1 MKRIWVLLG
10 IIVVFVIAGIFWWQN
25 GLLPVNSNDKQPK
38 IFIIKTGEGIREIS
52 NNLKKNGLIRDPIV
66 FFLLV
71 RQNGFDKQI
80 QAGDF
85 RLNPSMNANQVAE
98 NLTHGILDIWV
109 TIPEGLRADEIA
121 DILKQKIPSY
131 NQTWRKSLEQNEGY
145 LFPDTYLIP
154 KDADINL
161 ILSLFKNNFDKK
173 YAEVENQKTTNLTKD
188 QTIIVASMVEREA
201 KTAKERPLVA
211 SVIINRLNLGMKLDI
226 DATIQYALGY
236 QQNTKTWWKKDLTAD
251 DLSINSPY
259 NTRLNAGLPPTP
271 ISNPGILSI
280 QAALNPANTDYL
292 YYMTDAKGVTH
303 FAKTIEQHNA
313 NIQKYGL

>member
-10 IIVVFVIAGIFWWQN
+10 IVLVFVIIGIFWWQN

-38 IFIIKTGEGIREIS
+38 IFVVKTGEGIREIA
-52 NNLKKNGLIRDPIV
+52 NNLKQNGLIRDPIV

-109 TIPEGLRADEIA
+109 TVPEGLRADEIA

-131 NQTWRKSLEQNEGY
+131 NQTWRKDLEQNEGY

-154 KDADINL
+154 RDADIKL
-161 ILSLFKNNFDKK
+161 VLSLFKNNFDKK
-173 YAEVENQKTTNLTKD
+173 YASIENQKTTNLTKD

-201 KTAKERPLVA
+201 KTASERPMVA

-236 QQNTKTWWKKDLTAD
+236 QQGTKTWWKKDLTAD
-251 DLSINSPY
+251 DLAINSPY

-280 QAALNPANTDYL
+280 QAALRPANTDYL

-303 FAKTIEQHNA
+303 FATTIKQHNA